1 MIASGFARS
10 LDEISSLKYLYNI
23 SGAIIGRGLH
33 DGTFRLEE
41 VLELAQPDAEPI
53 AEFV

>member
-33 DGTFRLEE
+33 DGSFSLQE
-41 VLELAQPDAEPI
+41 VLAIAQPDREPI